1 MQTHFGGDLVA
12 HHIGGVLCSE
22 IVRALYSA
30 AIWAGAAVTCGA
42 GVGCG
47 SETRPPLHSSSDSG
61 TDVGS
66 AGTGGLDIDPDPC
79 AGPPPP
85 EAAGFC
91 GNEVFQVLTERPSV
105 YFVLD
110 GSGSM
115 RERFEGASKL
125 LSAKYALRDL
135 LVEIG
140 HRIRYGAAVFPD
152 DAKGSGACAPGTQVF
167 PVTEGDSPL
176 CAGSEYGPVLERFLD
191 SIGFRQA
198 EGGSPISSTL
208 DALTPTLLALRPR
221 PAVVLITDGAPNC
234 NPRARC
240 GADACIPNLE
250 GQAFAGDVCG
260 KDLDCC
266 DPALLGPGAEGNC
279 IDDRQ
284 SERVVEELAE
294 LGVRTYVVGMPGSET
309 YAGVLDGLAAAGG
322 TAREGAE
329 TRYYSVRDAADLVGS
344 LASIGSQV
352 SLDCSINLAKAPP
365 DPDLLNVYFDNDP
378 VDFDPENGWSYAGDA
393 LIALNGNACDV
404 LLSGGVNQ
412 LQVVAG
418 CPTIIK

>member
-1 MQTHFGGDLVA
+1 MHAFY
-12 HHIGGVLCSE
+12 H
-22 IVRALYSA
+22 A
-30 AIWAGAAVTCGA
+30 AICVSAVGACGVVTA
-42 GVGCG
+42 CG
-47 SETRPPLHSSSDSG
+47 SETRPPLASSGDGSTS
-61 TDVGS
+61 TGS
-66 AGTGGLDIDPDPC
+66 AGAGGLDIDPDPC

-91 GNEVFQVLTERPSV
+91 GNEVFQVLTEKPSV

-115 RERFEGASKL
+115 RDPFERSTTSKL

-135 LVEIG
+135 LIEIG

-152 DAKGSGACAPGTQVF
+152 DSAGSDVCALGTQVF
-167 PVTEGDSPL
+167 PVTEGDLPL
-176 CAGSEYGPVLERFLD
+176 CAEDEYGPVLARFLD

-198 EGGSPISSTL
+198 EGGSPIAATIA
-208 DALTPTLLALRPR
+208 ALKPTLLALRPR
-221 PAVVLITDGAPNC
+221 PALVLITDGAPNC

-240 GADACIPNLE
+240 GPDACIPNLE
-250 GQAFAGDVCG
+250 RQSFNGEVCG
-260 KDLDCC
+260 EDLDCC
-266 DPALLGPGAEGNC
+266 DPALLGPGAEANC
-279 IDDRQ
+279 IDDSQ
-284 SERVVEELAE
+284 SERVLEDLAA
-294 LGVRTYVVGMPGSET
+294 LGVPSYVVGMPGSES
-309 YAGVLDGLAAAGG
+309 YASVLDRLAAAGG

-329 TRYYSVRDAADLVGS
+329 TSYYSVRDAADLVGS

-352 SLDCSINLAKAPP
+352 SLDCSIGLESAPP
-365 DPDLLNVYFDNDP
+365 DPDLMNVYFDNDP
-378 VDFDPENGWSYAGDA
+378 VDFDPENGWSFAGDA
-393 LIALNGNACDV
+393 LIQLNGDACDV

>member
-1 MQTHFGGDLVA
+1 MVRAYYFA
-12 HHIGGVLCSE
+12 AIYGGVVTAC
-22 IVRALYSA
+22 
-30 AIWAGAAVTCGA
+30 GAVT
-42 GVGCG
+42 GCG
-47 SETRPPLHSSSDSG
+47 SDTRPPLQGASDDATNGGSG
-61 TDVGS
+61 
-66 AGTGGLDIDPDPC
+66 GTGGLDIDPDPC

-91 GNEVFQVLTERPSV
+91 GNEVFQVLTEKPSV

-115 RERFEGASKL
+115 REPFERSGASKL
-125 LSAKYALRDL
+125 LAAKYALRDL

-152 DAKGSGACAPGTQVF
+152 DSAGSNVCASGTQVF
-167 PVTEGDSPL
+167 QVTEGDLPE
-176 CAGSEYGPVLERFLD
+176 CVGDDYGPVLGRFLD

-208 DALTPTLLALRPR
+208 AALTPTLLALRPR

-234 NPRARC
+234 NPNARC
-240 GADACIPNLE
+240 NAGACIPNIE
-250 GQAFAGDVCG
+250 GQSFNGDICG
-260 KDLDCC
+260 EDLDCC

-279 IDDRQ
+279 IDDDQ
-284 SERVVEELAE
+284 SERVVEELEA
-294 LGVRTYVVGMPGSET
+294 LGVRTYVIGMPGSET

-322 TAREGAE
+322 TARDAE
-329 TRYYSVRDAADLVGS
+329 TSYYSVRDAAELVGS
-344 LASIGSQV
+344 LASIGNQV
-352 SLDCSINLAKAPP
+352 SLDCSINLESPPP
-365 DPDLLNVYFDNDP
+365 DPDLMNVYFDNDP
-378 VDFDPENGWSYAGDA
+378 VDFDPDSGWSYAGDA
-393 LIALNGNACDV
+393 LIQLNGGACDV
-404 LLSGGVNQ
+404 LLSGVVNQ